1 MLAFGCETCVAAIGV
16 ACFSVRGSGCA
27 LLICSGASGAQI
39 KTRTYQRK
47 DDNPVKKRIFS
58 LFLALALLCGLL
70 PQMRL
75 TAHAEVYSGTCGAEG
90 DGSNLTW
97 SFDKDSGTLT
107 ITGSGRMA
115 DYGRTDDDLPDSFWL
130 AAPWD
135 EYKLRITAVSL
146 QDEVTTIGNYAFC
159 GCDSLTS
166 VTIPDSVTSIG
177 DSAFFDCALTS
188 VTIGSGVTYIGK
200 GAFVCNLLIALSVAS
215 DNPNYSSVDGVLF
228 NKSKTE
234 LIQYP
239 AGKPE
244 SAYEI
249 PDSVTSIGNYAF
261 YYSDSLTSVT
271 IPDSVTSI
279 GNYAFCECY
288 SLTSVTI
295 PDSVT
300 TIGNSAFSFCFALTS
315 VTIPDG
321 VTTIGDEAFC
331 ECESLTSVTIPD
343 SVTSIGDEAFCR
355 CWSLTSVTIP
365 DGVTTI
371 GNYAFLDC
379 KALTSV
385 TIPRSVTSIGE
396 YAFGWCRQSE
406 AVRFVFDLDPI
417 DGFTIYGYTGT
428 AAQRYAEENEFDFV
442 ALSDIP
448 TITSQ
453 PVSASVVPG
462 KAVTFEVSASGE
474 NLSYQWYYK
483 KADAA
488 SWTKWVGK
496 TSASISFKGISTN
509 NGCQYRCIVSNEAGS
524 VTSEAATLTVISKPV
539 ITAQPESASVVPGK
553 AVTFEVSAS
562 GENLSYQWYYK
573 KAGAASWTK
582 WAGKTSA
589 SISFKGIS
597 TSNGCQYR
605 CIVSNEAGSV
615 TSEAA
620 TLTVISKPVITA
632 QPESASVALGQ
643 TVTFE
648 VSASGENLRYQWYY
662 KKPGAASWI
671 KWAGKTS
678 ASISFKGIS
687 SNNGCQYRCIV
698 SNEAGSVTSEAVT
711 LTVLSSKQ

>member
-1 MLAFGCETCVAAIGV
+1 M
-16 ACFSVRGSGCA
+16 
-27 LLICSGASGAQI
+27 
-39 KTRTYQRK
+39 
-47 DDNPVKKRIFS
+47 KKRIFS

-321 VTTIGDEAFC
+321 VTTIGDEAF
-331 ECESLTSVTIPD
+331 
-343 SVTSIGDEAFCR
+343 
-355 CWSLTSVTIP
+355 
-365 DGVTTI
+365 
-371 GNYAFLDC
+371 
-379 KALTSV
+379 
-385 TIPRSVTSIGE
+385 
-396 YAFGWCRQSE
+396 
-406 AVRFVFDLDPI
+406 
-417 DGFTIYGYTGT
+417 
-428 AAQRYAEENEFDFV
+428 
-442 ALSDIP
+442 
-448 TITSQ
+448 
-453 PVSASVVPG
+453 
-462 KAVTFEVSASGE
+462 
-474 NLSYQWYYK
+474 
-483 KADAA
+483 
-488 SWTKWVGK
+488 
-496 TSASISFKGISTN
+496 
-509 NGCQYRCIVSNEAGS
+509 
-524 VTSEAATLTVISKPV
+524 
-539 ITAQPESASVVPGK
+539 
-553 AVTFEVSAS
+553 
-562 GENLSYQWYYK
+562 
-573 KAGAASWTK
+573 
-582 WAGKTSA
+582 
-589 SISFKGIS
+589 
-597 TSNGCQYR
+597 
-605 CIVSNEAGSV
+605 
-615 TSEAA
+615 
-620 TLTVISKPVITA
+620 
-632 QPESASVALGQ
+632 
-643 TVTFE
+643 
-648 VSASGENLRYQWYY
+648 
-662 KKPGAASWI
+662 
-671 KWAGKTS
+671 
-678 ASISFKGIS
+678 
-687 SNNGCQYRCIV
+687 
-698 SNEAGSVTSEAVT
+698 
-711 LTVLSSKQ
+711 